1 MSSQAYPQN
10 FTLAQQPLVDPKTGV
25 VTQNGRIFLLALW
38 NRTGGASG
46 IETNLSLSDPL
57 TAAGASQADA
67 LALTHDWN
75 SVATV
80 GAGSG
85 VIIGA
90 LKPLQ
95 DITVFNDSAT
105 PLNVYPPLGSRI
117 DALAPNA
124 PYVLVA
130 GKLRLFQFWSIT
142 QLRSSGT

>member
-46 IETNLSLSDPL
+46 IETNLSLSGPL
-57 TAAGASQADA
+57 TATGASQAN
-67 LALTHDWN
+67 ALTLTNDWN
-75 SVATV
+75 NVATV
-80 GAGSG
+80 AGGTG

-95 DITVFNDSAT
+95 DITVFNSGAN
-105 PLNVYPPLGSRI
+105 PLNVYPPTGAAI
-117 DALAPNA
+117 DALGSNA
-124 PYVLVA
+124 PYVLA
-130 GKLRLFQFWSIT
+130 PGKLRLFQFWST
-142 QLRSSGT
+142 SQLRSLGS